1 MRTTDNLF
9 RPRTRYLSDS
19 LARKIHESSMEILER
34 VGAYLFDEESVALY
48 KKAGAKVEDNARVYI
63 PHKLVEQAWAAAPKK
78 IVLHDRRGDPSLT
91 LEKGNVYFGTG
102 SDCIFVLD
110 HRTGERREGK
120 LKDIEEI
127 TKVCDALPH
136 IDFLMSVTV
145 PSDVPSGEANRLQ
158 MRAMIENSTKP
169 VMFVTNDFKSSIDV
183 VKSAEI
189 VAGGEKAHSKKPYA
203 CCYINVTDPLRHNEE
218 SLQKLLHFAE
228 KGLPTTYTPMVLRG
242 VNGPVTRAGAVAL
255 ANAGELVGLVLAQL
269 KNEGA
274 PLIYSGGYGDNFD
287 MGSSINLYA
296 GPESFGVRSAMAS
309 FYGLPSFGL
318 GGASDSKAV
327 DGQAAAESA
336 LSMMAEAMA
345 GVNLIH
351 DVGYI
356 ESGMCYSIE
365 HLLNCSEIIGFIRRY
380 SDSIEVSEETLALDL
395 IAEQGPYG
403 EYLSTD
409 HTVEHF
415 REDWFPALFDR
426 NNFDS
431 WAAAGSTTLHDR
443 AVKGVEDIL
452 NTHKPEPLESDIK
465 SKIREVLG

>member
-1 MRTTDNLF
+1 MRTTGTRF
-9 RPRTRYLSDS
+9 RPHTHYLSDS
-19 LARKIHESSMEILER
+19 LARKIHEASIEILER
-34 VGAYLFDEESVALY
+34 VGACLFEEESVRLL
-48 KKAGAKVEDNARVYI
+48 KKAGVRVEDGNRAYI
-63 PHKLVEQAWAAAPKK
+63 PGSLVERALETAPKK
-78 IVLHDRRGDPSLT
+78 IVLHDRRGNPSLI
-91 LEKGNVYFGTG
+91 LEKGKVYFGTG

-110 HRTGERREGK
+110 HRTGKRREGT
-120 LKDIEEI
+120 LHDIEEI
-127 TKVCDALPH
+127 TKVCDALPN

-145 PSDVPSGEANRLQ
+145 PSDVPPKDANRLQ
-158 MRAMIENSTKP
+158 MRAMIENSVKP
-169 VMFVTNDFKSSIDV
+169 IMFVTNDFESSIDV

-189 VAGGEKAHSKKPYA
+189 IAGGKSAHSENPYA

-218 SLQKLLHFAE
+218 SLRKLLFFAE
-228 KGLPTTYTPMVLRG
+228 RGLPTTYTPMVLRG

-269 KNEGA
+269 KKEGA
-274 PLIYSGGYGDNFD
+274 PVIHSGGYGDNFD
-287 MGSSINLYA
+287 MSSSVNLYA
-296 GPESFGVRSAMAS
+296 GPESFGVRSGMAS

-318 GGASDSKAV
+318 GGATDSKAV

-336 LSMMAEAMA
+336 FSMMSEAMA

-365 HLLNCSEIIGFIRRY
+365 HLVGCDEFIGFIRRY
-380 SDSIEVSEETLALDL
+380 CGDVIVNKDTLALDL

-426 NNFDS
+426 NHFDAWEAS
-431 WAAAGSTTLHDR
+431 GARTLHDR
-443 AVKGVEDIL
+443 ALERVDDIL
-452 NTHKPEPLESDIK
+452 GSHAVEPLESNLK
-465 SKIREVLG
+465 RKIRDILG